1 MTANTPQL
9 CSVASRKRARALL
22 VCCLCAWPFIGG
34 CSARKNTPN
43 RWRGAGM
50 MRPAMPAT
58 VAPRP
63 RPLPEESVDPVPEL
77 RLEIPP
83 PPPLLAVRST
93 PPRPRV
99 APAPTTDNGAAAKPE
114 VPVIAPQLSA
124 AESSAA
130 QQQMTSSLAV
140 AEKNLAYS
148 QGKKLNATQTDLAAK
163 VKEFVDDAR
172 AAARDGDWTR
182 ARSLATKAQVLSEE
196 LAASL

>member
-1 MTANTPQL
+1 
-9 CSVASRKRARALL
+9 
-22 VCCLCAWPFIGG
+22 
-34 CSARKNTPN
+34 
-43 RWRGAGM
+43 M

-93 PPRPRV
+93 PSRPRV
-99 APAPTTDNGAAAKPE
+99 APAPAADSGAAAKPE

-163 VKEFVDDAR
+163 IKEFVDDAR
-172 AAARDGDWTR
+172 AAGREGDWTR
-182 ARSLATKAQVLSEE
+182 ARSLATKAEVLSEE
-196 LAASL
+196 LAASF

>member
-9 CSVASRKRARALL
+9 CSVASRKRARAVL
-22 VCCLCAWPFIGG
+22 VCVCALPFIGG
-34 CSARKNTPN
+34 CSARKNNPN
-43 RWRGAGM
+43 KWRGAGM
-50 MRPAMPAT
+50 LRPAMPAT
-58 VAPRP
+58 VAPHP
-63 RPLPEESVDPVPEL
+63 RPLSEESVDPVPEL

-83 PPPLLAVRST
+83 PPPLLAVRFV

-99 APAPTTDNGAAAKPE
+99 APAPAAESGAAAKPE
-114 VPVIAPQLSA
+114 VPAIAPQLSA

-130 QQQMTSSLAV
+130 QQQMTASLAI
-140 AEKNLAYS
+140 AEKNLGYS
-148 QGKKLNATQTDLAAK
+148 QGKKLNTTQTDLAAK

-172 AAARDGDWTR
+172 AAGRGGDWTR

>member
-22 VCCLCAWPFIGG
+22 VCCVCVWPFIGG

-43 RWRGAGM
+43 RWPSAGM
-50 MRPAMPAT
+50 LRPVMPAT
-58 VAPRP
+58 IAPHP

-83 PPPLLAVRST
+83 PPPLLAARST
-93 PPRPRV
+93 PSRPRV
-99 APAPTTDNGAAAKPE
+99 APAPAADSGAAAKPE

-148 QGKKLNATQTDLAAK
+148 QSKNLSATQTDLAAK

-196 LAASL
+196 LAGSL